1 MLLYILYSKSF
12 DILLHQPR
20 HERPQVTMFQSI
32 LKARTAITAYC
43 ASKAGN
49 ALPSR
54 QPQFWNRKIIET
66 RKSLGRNDCSRN
78 RRRRQ
83 NYYTQTELLR
93 LRSFQNLGKK
103 ILPKPKTKLSFIFLY
118 CYRSLTFLSLSVG
131 HLTLKSNTLVL
142 FLYLTIPR
150 IRYLMYDTFSVIN
163 CGRYKNFGNSWVDCG
178 HGGPKPRSPGIMLR
192 KKQSSAET
200 TIIFQI

>member
-83 NYYTQTELLR
+83 NYYTQTELLK
-93 LRSFQNLGKK
+93 LRNFQNLSKK
-103 ILPKPKTKLSFIFLY
+103 ILQTQTFIYISLLLQIFDLFVSKCRSSHIKIKYAGFIFI
-118 CYRSLTFLSLSVG
+118 S
-131 HLTLKSNTLVL
+131 
-142 FLYLTIPR
+142 
-150 IRYLMYDTFSVIN
+150 D
-163 CGRYKNFGNSWVDCG
+163 NS
-178 HGGPKPRSPGIMLR
+178 
-192 KKQSSAET
+192 
-200 TIIFQI
+200 

>member
-1 MLLYILYSKSF
+1 MLLYILCSKSF

-66 RKSLGRNDCSRN
+66 RKSLGGNDCS
-78 RRRRQ
+78 RRRQ
-83 NYYTQTELLR
+83 NYYTQTELLK

-103 ILPKPKTKLSFIFLY
+103 ILPKPKTKLSHIFLY

-131 HLTLKSNTLVL
+131 HLRLK
-142 FLYLTIPR
+142 
-150 IRYLMYDTFSVIN
+150 
-163 CGRYKNFGNSWVDCG
+163 
-178 HGGPKPRSPGIMLR
+178 
-192 KKQSSAET
+192 
-200 TIIFQI
+200 

>member
-1 MLLYILYSKSF
+1 MFCVFCRCYYIFCIFCRWYY
-12 DILLHQPR
+12 
-20 HERPQVTMFQSI
+20 MFCVFFRCYYIFCIPNPLTSCFISQDMKGLKLSTI

-103 ILPKPKTKLSFIFLY
+103 ILQKPNFHLY
-118 CYRSLTFLSLSVG
+118 FFVATDL
-131 HLTLKSNTLVL
+131 
-142 FLYLTIPR
+142 
-150 IRYLMYDTFSVIN
+150 
-163 CGRYKNFGNSWVDCG
+163 
-178 HGGPKPRSPGIMLR
+178 
-192 KKQSSAET
+192 
-200 TIIFQI
+200 